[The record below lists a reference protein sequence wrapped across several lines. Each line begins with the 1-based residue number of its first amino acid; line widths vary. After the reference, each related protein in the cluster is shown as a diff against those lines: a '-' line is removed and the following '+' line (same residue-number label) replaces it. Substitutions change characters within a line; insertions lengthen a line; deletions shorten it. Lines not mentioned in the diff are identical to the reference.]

1 MPHDPVSPPVIL
13 VVDDE
18 EVVARLVGRYLVH
31 LGYSVL
37 SASSGE
43 QALAIVQQRQPPID
57 VVLSDAAM
65 RGICGTKFASVM
77 LAECPAP
84 ELILVTGP
92 LLKASERVDIQGRGV
107 PVLSKPLDL
116 DVLRDLLQLM
126 LPTLLPAEECQA
138 VRPAD

>member
-1 MPHDPVSPPVIL
+1 MPGDQVFPAVIL

-18 EVVARLVGRYLVH
+18 EVVARLVGLYLAH
-31 LGYSVL
+31 IGYTVL
-37 SASSGE
+37 EARSGE

-57 VVLSDAAM
+57 LVLSDAAM
-65 RGICGTKFASVM
+65 RGMDGTEFAAAV

-92 LLKASERVDIQGRGV
+92 LLEACERVDVQGHWVR
-107 PVLSKPLDL
+107 VLRKPLDL
-116 DVLRDLLQLM
+116 DVLQDLLQML
-126 LPTLLPAEECQA
+126 LPTLLPAEECET